1 MGHDAA
7 QLRRSTQIFPLIEPI
22 AQIHEL
28 FPQPIRSCK
37 ARYSE
42 LSLRAAQSRCL
53 LLAETYGTHDAFA
66 SRCADQGLI
75 FASFLASAARARR
88 VS

>member
-1 MGHDAA
+1 MTTRRCVVCIGERALQLVDRLLVRQIKGDANI
-7 QLRRSTQIFPLIEPI
+7 S
-22 AQIHEL
+22 
-28 FPQPIRSCK
+28 S
-37 ARYSE
+37 
-42 LSLRAAQSRCL
+42 
-53 LLAETYGTHDAFA
+53 GTHDAFA